1 MNSNE
6 KQKSFSMIYLMDCPC
21 GALRACEFHE
31 TLGKVVKSSEKYSVV
46 IKGRK
51 C

>member
-1 MNSNE
+1 MKN
-6 KQKSFSMIYLMDCPC
+6 KKSFSMIYLMDCPC

-31 TLGKVVKSSEKYSVV
+31 TLGKVAKSSEKYSVV
-46 IKGRK
+46 IQGRK